1 MRTTEQP
8 RQATGQRRRQILDGA
23 LRCFTQHGFD
33 ATTMEQI
40 RNTSGASHGSIY
52 HHFGSKEAIAL
63 ALYVEGMHE
72 YQERMMRELRKQT
85 SGEAGIR
92 AIIACHMKWI
102 AEDRSRALY
111 LTRTGTAEASGAT
124 AAHIA
129 EVNREFF
136 RTIYEWFQPYVERG
150 EMIEVPEDLYATLIL
165 GPTTHFARHW
175 LAGRES
181 VALDEAAE
189 IFAAAAWKSLRAD

>member
-1 MRTTEQP
+1 MNASQQL

-23 LRCFTQHGFD
+23 MRCFTEHGFD

-72 YQERMMRELRKQT
+72 YQERIVRELRQQT
-85 SGEAGIR
+85 SAEAGIR
-92 AIIACHMKWI
+92 AIIGCHMKWI
-102 AEDRSRALY
+102 AEDSSRALY
-111 LTRTGTAEASGAT
+111 LTRTGMAEASGETAT
-124 AAHIA
+124 RIA
-129 EVNREFF
+129 EANREFF
-136 RTIYEWFQPYVERG
+136 RAIHEWFQPYIERG
-150 EMIEVPEDLYATLIL
+150 EMIRVPDDLYVSLIL

-175 LAGRES
+175 LAGRET
-181 VALDEAAE
+181 VDLNQAAD
-189 IFAAAAWKSLRAD
+189 IFAAIAWKSLQA